1 MPIQLPSPRQSV
13 AIDNLRQL
21 SQEALTGITGETIL
35 MQAQI
40 LAPAAVL
47 VVWTLIILFWII
59 PARFGAIA
67 KVEDKS
73 VFSGKE
79 GGRGQDLEGKIPDKA
94 NWPAHN
100 HTHLHEQPTLF
111 YAVIMILAIV
121 GPSATDVLVAW
132 AYVGLRIVHSL
143 WQILFNKIP
152 IRFALFLLSTIALI
166 VLAISALS
174 ATLFNDPGAMP
185 S

>member
-1 MPIQLPSPRQSV
+1 
-13 AIDNLRQL
+13 
-21 SQEALTGITGETIL
+21 

-47 VVWTLIILFWII
+47 VVWTIIILFWIV
-59 PARFGAIA
+59 PVRFGAIA

-73 VFSGKE
+73 VFTGKD

-111 YAVIMILAIV
+111 YAVVVILAIV
-121 GPSATDVLVAW
+121 GAGAIDVLLAW
-132 AYVGLRIVHSL
+132 SYVGIRIVHSL
-143 WQILFNKIP
+143 WQIFVNKIP
-152 IRFALFLLSTIALI
+152 VRFALFLLSTIVLIALA
-166 VLAISALS
+166 VRAVM
-174 ATLFNDPGAMP
+174 ATVFADPGAVG
-185 S
+185 